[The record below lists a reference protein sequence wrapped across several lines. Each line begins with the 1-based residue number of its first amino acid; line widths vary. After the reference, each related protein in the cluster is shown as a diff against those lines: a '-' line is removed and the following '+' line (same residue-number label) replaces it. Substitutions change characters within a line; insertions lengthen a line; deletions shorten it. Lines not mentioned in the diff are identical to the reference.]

1 MKVKINGQVYDVI
14 SYQSENLGT
23 RANPE
28 MYLKEVTADVNGV
41 ATTFSVDNNEIEL
54 GGVL

>member
-14 SYQSENLGT
+14 SYQSENVGT

-41 ATTFSVDNNEIEL
+41 ATTFSVNKHQVEII
-54 GGVL
+54 

>member
-1 MKVKINGQVYDVI
+1 MKVKINGQVYDLI
-14 SYQSENLGT
+14 SYQSENVGS

-41 ATTFSVDNNEIEL
+41 ATTFSVNKNEIEIL
-54 GGVL
+54 